1 MSRRTPAKR
10 ESILEI
16 YMPIGMRILV
26 VLYWVGGL
34 SGIMIGILAINQGFY
49 ETFFDIQ
56 YLLIGQGVALLS
68 LGSIIFL
75 VAIGMVTGAKWSI
88 TIAKRLS
95 AVLVG
100 WAAIGTVL
108 GVYTAYAVT
117 ALDST
122 FVLYGMVAWLLIFG
136 ICTGLLG
143 LSYLMTHGVTVRK
156 YSEYV
161 TTETYAPQPYSAEP
175 KRLPATAKRAVIRCL
190 DCGAELK
197 PGTSYCP
204 ACGAPQGV

>member
-1 MSRRTPAKR
+1 LSRRTPAKR

-16 YMPIGMRILV
+16 YMPTGMRILV
-26 VLYWVGGL
+26 VLFWIGGL
-34 SGIMIGILAINQGFY
+34 SGIMLGVLAINQGLA

-56 YLLIGQGVALLS
+56 YLLIGQGVALLA
-68 LGSIIFL
+68 LGSIVFL

-88 TIAKRLS
+88 TIAKQIS
-95 AVLVG
+95 AVLVV

-108 GVYTAYAVT
+108 GVYTAYSVS

-136 ICTGLLG
+136 IGAGLIG
-143 LSYLMTHGVTVRK
+143 IAYLQTHGGTVRK

-161 TTETYAPQPYSAEP
+161 TTETYAPQSYAPEP

-190 DCGAELK
+190 DCGAELR
-197 PGTSYCP
+197 PGTSFCP
-204 ACGAPQGV
+204 ACGAPQEV